1 MYCKCVRNMYC
12 LKAVRRG
19 TKKGPEI
26 AAILKVSGYF
36 KGDRNIT
43 PYHVTYLD
51 KTSKNQFENKTHSF

>member
-1 MYCKCVRNMYC
+1 MYC
-12 LKAVRRG
+12 LKAVGRG